1 MLFNSSQELDNFL
14 SSHIDEYV
22 IDKTDASL
30 QTFSQED
37 IVQKIPEISQSVPSR
52 GDKKMIIN
60 EDGDVENV
68 TDLKGSIGTTSF
80 ITSISD
86 PTIESNEDIANGI
99 KKTLVIDFD
108 KEAWRQNKRNEGW
121 SSERIANTEAS
132 WETQADYGTEVH
144 ALFESMINGTD
155 FQRNVVP
162 ENVEVILRRQFQ
174 ELINTLR
181 AKHGDNAK
189 FMVEVPIVS
198 KNINDAYTK
207 VQLSDGS
214 NLNSINGRI
223 DLLVI
228 DESGTAHIYDMKTS
242 TKDVGLWTETRNTRL
257 GEYWHST
264 KKLAAKYQLAIYAQ
278 ILRQH
283 GIKVGTT
290 GIIPIKLEVSR
301 TGENDSIINGLNR
314 AFIPVNGS
322 NFNIIGWNSS
332 PYSVA
337 IAAKVGRILPLTTF
351 VDNVD
356 LVSSIQEPMTKMFPN
371 YEMEL
376 QVQRADLM
384 LDNLRRNDKIVEPI
398 LPTDPRA
405 AKGKY
410 QVHDYSRGV
419 HTYCNTEEEITSA
432 LQALIAYENEN
443 RANELTSLAQALID
457 ISEGRSKFEDLY
469 TDSNKSSYVRKV
481 FAKYMDH
488 GWTLQNNPSYIA
500 AGLFLF
506 EKNGLIEVVTLTQ
519 NPTHAV
525 VNLGLG
531 NTILGATQKNYNVDE
546 HKYIKATNGNIDSI
560 KVMNFLNS
568 NVDLIDN
575 YRINRIISCNIWQ
588 QTSVENYSE
597 TLLYNFRELCD
608 IHKIPC
614 KLTEKHFSSTLQA
627 TVSTV
632 QELCGDHLV
641 SNIGLWQLTFDPNN
655 IVQGTEWILEKIEL
669 LKHLPN
675 GASEALLDA
684 IKTDQFDFRDPV
696 QYSYM
701 LLLRALDKLNGYTIH
716 VEPDVAPWIDTKG
729 MISAGSMLTS
739 PGLSPSKNIQTVAEI
754 KAVADQR
761 ISEKMLE
768 YEPRLRKVI
777 DAFYKSK
784 GRNQVKGGEVELFTN
799 LFVPAENGDRYAQSF
814 TLKRHT
820 DSSLTKE
827 ESAFIEMFL
836 DIVNTFKYNGDINRI
851 EQAKADGTY
860 YEVPLMMGSTQ
871 TLLYNQS
878 IKTVAKAKLEE
889 DLNVLRLFSDEV
901 STLQTRQ
908 KEGAI
913 HNRFRIDANTRHQM
927 LVKYGPNKMET
938 HLENLL
944 RNIIST
950 YTTEQVMGEM
960 LPRILAVKV
969 ALKYQHDMF
978 GIIPDNTIDFINKY
992 IKLNVYQQSIM
1003 NDDLRRVS
1011 KMLSVFRD
1019 ISTTTALAFN
1029 YRSGLREL
1037 LQGVWIHITRSMAD
1051 VYGENRLKQRNLAKA
1066 WSFIFKDSLHNPNDV
1081 TLLDLMNITY
1091 RMANADI
1098 LQIQERLSM
1107 SQTGMLNFSSDQMF
1121 IFNKIPDIYHRMG
1134 ILVAIMMEDGCW
1146 EAHTV
1151 KNDRLVYDFKKDKRF
1166 RLLSDPNADKN
1177 SKAYKEQHSL
1187 YTAFL
1192 EQFNRE
1198 GFNLVD
1204 GDALPRAYTT
1214 KEATSIKSFAD
1225 MAFGHYDK
1233 DQQMMAKHQF
1243 LGAFMLHFK
1252 TFLSA
1257 KLETWILKPGTYNQG
1272 SYKIQ
1277 YNNDGEM
1284 KVRIYSIDPVTDETK
1299 VRIGLE
1305 SDVKDSEYF
1314 EPYKE
1319 WEGRF
1324 MEGIL
1329 WSMLDYVK
1337 AVSKLNRTELQNL
1350 YKNPTKKAN
1359 LKLFITDMG
1368 LAYLLMW
1375 LIAAWMNN
1383 EDRDVNTVTH
1393 FIEQSTYNAIGE
1405 APFFATMAGMFGDFN
1420 PPAVNTMSNLWKQFS
1435 GVMTGD
1441 KNMLDAAVNS
1451 FGALSDVRYYMN
1463 QVQ

>member
-1 MLFNSSQELDNFL
+1 MAA
-14 SSHIDEYV
+14 HIDEYV
-22 IDKTDASL
+22 IDKIDASL
-30 QTFSQED
+30 HTFSQED
-37 IVQKIPEISQSVPSR
+37 IVQKISEISQSVPSR
-52 GDKKMIIN
+52 NDVKMIIN
-60 EDGDVENV
+60 EDGDEEYTV
-68 TDLKGSIGTTSF
+68 DLKGSIGTTSF
-80 ITSISD
+80 ITTISD

-99 KKTLVIDFD
+99 KKTLVTEFD
-108 KEAWRQNKRNEGW
+108 KESWRQNKRAEGW
-121 SSERIANTEAS
+121 SSEVIANTETS
-132 WETQADYGTEVH
+132 WATQADYGTEVH
-144 ALFESMINGTD
+144 ALFESMINNTD
-155 FQRNVVP
+155 FQRIEMP
-162 ENVEVILRRQFQ
+162 ETVELVMRKQFTD
-174 ELINTLR
+174 LINTLR
-181 AKHGDNAK
+181 NKHGENAK

-214 NLNSINGRI
+214 NLTSINGRI
-223 DLLVI
+223 DLLII
-228 DESGTAHIYDMKTS
+228 DESGTAHIYDIKTS
-242 TKDVGLWTETRNTRL
+242 TKDVGLWTEVRNTRL

-301 TGENDSIINGLNR
+301 TGEQDSIINGLSR
-314 AFIPVNGS
+314 AFIPTNGN
-322 NFNIIGWNSS
+322 NFNIIGWNNS
-332 PYSVA
+332 PYGVS
-337 IAAKVGRILPLTTF
+337 ISAKIGRILPLTTF

-376 QVQRADLM
+376 QVQRRDLM
-384 LDNLRRNDKIVEPI
+384 IDNLRRNDKIVEPI
-398 LPTDPRA
+398 LQTDSRYI
-405 AKGKY
+405 KGKY
-410 QVHDYSRGV
+410 QVHDYGRGV

-432 LQALIAYENEN
+432 LQALITYENDN
-443 RANELTSLAQALID
+443 RANELTSLAQSLID

-469 TDSNKSSYVRKV
+469 TDEKKSSYVRRV
-481 FAKYMDH
+481 FFKYINN

-500 AGLFLF
+500 AGLFIF
-506 EKNGLIEVVTLTQ
+506 EKNGLIEIVTLSQ

-531 NTILGATQKNYNVDE
+531 NTILGATKKNYNVDE
-546 HKYIKATNGNIDSI
+546 HKYLKATNGNIDCI

-568 NVDLIDN
+568 NIDLIDN
-575 YRINRIISCNIWQ
+575 YRINRITSCNIWH

-608 IHKIPC
+608 IHKIPI
-614 KLTEKHFSSTLQA
+614 KLEEKHFSSTLQS
-627 TVSTV
+627 TVATV
-632 QELCGDHLV
+632 QELCGEHLV
-641 SNIGLWQLTFDPNN
+641 SNIGLWQLTFDPND
-655 IVQGTEWILEKIEL
+655 IVQGTSWLLEKIEL
-669 LKHLPN
+669 IKHLPN
-675 GASEALLDA
+675 SASDRLNKSIEMD
-684 IKTDQFDFRDPV
+684 KFDFDDPV

-701 LLLRALDKLNGYTIH
+701 ILLRALNKLNGYTIH
-716 VEPDVAPWIDTKG
+716 VEPDVAPWLDAKG

-739 PGLSPSKNIQTVAEI
+739 PGLSPSKNIQTVAQI
-754 KAVADQR
+754 KSVANQR
-761 ISEKMLE
+761 IAEKILE

-784 GRNQVKGGEVELFTN
+784 NRNQIKGGEVSLFTN
-799 LFVPAENGDRYAQSF
+799 LFVPAENGDRYTQSF
-814 TLKRHT
+814 ILKRPD
-820 DSSLTKE
+820 DSSLSKE
-827 ESAFIEMFL
+827 ESAFITMFL
-836 DIVNTFKYNGDINRI
+836 DIVNTFKYNSDINRI
-851 EQAKADGTY
+851 ERAKLDGTY

-878 IKTVAKAKLEE
+878 VTTVAKAKLEE
-889 DLNVLRLFSDEV
+889 ELNVLRLFSDEV
-901 STLQTRQ
+901 TSLQAHQRA
-908 KEGAI
+908 GVI
-913 HNRFRIDANTRHQM
+913 HNRFRIDANTRHKM
-927 LVKYGPNKMET
+927 LVDHGPNKMET

-944 RNIIST
+944 RNVIST
-950 YTTEQVMGEM
+950 YVTEQVMGEM

-969 ALKYQHDMF
+969 VLKYQHEMF
-978 GIIPDNTIDFINKY
+978 GVIPENTVKYIDDY
-992 IKLNVYQQSIM
+992 IKLNVYQQPIM
-1003 NDDLRRVS
+1003 HEDLNRVY

-1029 YRSGLREL
+1029 YRSGMREL
-1037 LQGVWIHITRSMAD
+1037 LQGIWIHITRSMAD
-1051 VYGENRLKQRNLAKA
+1051 VYGEDRLKKRNLAKA

-1091 RMANADI
+1091 GMANADI

-1107 SQTGMLNFSSDQMF
+1107 SQVGALNFGSDQMF

-1134 ILVAIMMEDGCW
+1134 ILIAIMMEDGCW
-1146 EAHTV
+1146 EAHSV
-1151 KNDRLVYDFKKDKRF
+1151 KNNRLVYEFKKDKRF
-1166 RLLSDPNADKN
+1166 NLLNDPNANKD
-1177 SKAYKEQHSL
+1177 SKEYKQQHAL
-1187 YTAFL
+1187 YTTMR

-1198 GFNLVD
+1198 GFNLIE

-1214 KEATSIKSFAD
+1214 QESASIKSFAD
-1225 MAFGHYDK
+1225 IAFGHYDK
-1233 DQQMMAKHQF
+1233 DQQMLAKHQF

-1272 SYKIQ
+1272 AYKIQ
-1277 YNNDGEM
+1277 YDSNGNM
-1284 KVRIYSIDPVTDETK
+1284 KMRIYTIDPVTGEPK

-1305 SDVKDSEYF
+1305 SDVKDGEYA

-1337 AVSKLNRTELQNL
+1337 AISKLDHKELQNL
-1350 YKNPTKKAN
+1350 YNHPTKKAN
-1359 LKLFITDMG
+1359 LRLFITDMG
-1368 LAYLLMW
+1368 LAYILMW
-1375 LIAAWMNN
+1375 LLSAWMNN

-1435 GVMTGD
+1435 GVITED
-1441 KNMLDAAVNS
+1441 KNVLDAAVNS
-1451 FGALSDVRYYMN
+1451 FGALSDVRYFIN
-1463 QVQ
+1463 RVQ